1 MLAALRAYPQLRDP
15 ASVRPWLFAIA
26 ARKAVDAHRVAAA
39 APQPSTLIEQL
50 AGEDRAAA
58 IPEPADAELQ
68 ARVAALPPKQRTA
81 LLLRVVA
88 GLPHAEVAAAMEISV
103 EAARRNVHEA
113 LTRLRTASPER

>member
-26 ARKAVDAHRVAAA
+26 ARKAVDAHRGAAA
-39 APQPSTLIEQL
+39 APQPSDAIERL
-50 AGEDRAAA
+50 AGEDWGAAMPA
-58 IPEPADAELQ
+58 PADEALRE
-68 ARVAALPPKQRTA
+68 AVRALPPKEQTA
-81 LLLRVVA
+81 VLLRVVA

-113 LTRLRTASPER
+113 LTRLRAASAER